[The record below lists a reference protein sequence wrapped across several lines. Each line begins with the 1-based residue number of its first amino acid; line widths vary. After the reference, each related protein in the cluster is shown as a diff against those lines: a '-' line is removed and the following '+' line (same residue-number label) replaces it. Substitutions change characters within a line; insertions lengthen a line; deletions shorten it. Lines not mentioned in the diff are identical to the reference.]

1 MKSLNS
7 LLGGYKGGSKKTD
20 AKQLT
25 PSPKPSPTLTS
36 EQMVE
41 VEDIVSKMD
50 LNKNKK
56 QPIDVKENRQ
66 INAINNDYKNDLG
79 KFKKP
84 IVSTFSHQVVNNET
98 PKINKKQPI
107 DVKEN
112 RQINTIN
119 NGYKQK

>member
-66 INAINNDYKNDLG
+66 IN
-79 KFKKP
+79 
-84 IVSTFSHQVVNNET
+84 
-98 PKINKKQPI
+98 
-107 DVKEN
+107 
-112 RQINTIN
+112 TIN